1 MHSRHKLALPH
12 CMSRFDTLNF
22 TTQPKLHTALKL
34 KTQWARFQNSLDVVS
49 MAIIGVSAG
58 KWLSWNAEGCGFRTV
73 QKICSDTQVGRFYR
87 KYFTI
92 VIFRGRRFSTATTV
106 FCVRN
111 NLIVDALW
119 LSCKQLVRRPE
130 WSGIQIATKNIA
142 SISQSVN
149 RSVGRKATLE
159 TTLYDFVTAR
169 SDNRRQRHPG
179 VYHKHTPDTRLS
191 TLRYQYRT
199 SQRLL
204 RLWETPWNM
213 SCLLYKAVTGRRVAT
228 VWMALAG
235 EQDASSIIGHT
246 SMHLV
251 TATGRQSWVEHGWR
265 TFGPVRRDETM
276 TAWRWRGWRCRLW
289 RVVVRRPSSSSSSS
303 LFVSDDS
310 SSNSPRRSDTTSPTL
325 WLLHWCVEHNATK

>member
-1 MHSRHKLALPH
+1 M
-12 CMSRFDTLNF
+12 
-22 TTQPKLHTALKL
+22 PKA
-34 KTQWARFQNSLDVVS
+34 
-49 MAIIGVSAG
+49 AG
-58 KWLSWNAEGCGFRTV
+58 SEPF
-73 QKICSDTQVGRFYR
+73 R
-87 KYFTI
+87 KYVPTHKSAAFTANI
-92 VIFRGRRFSTATTV
+92 SLLLSFAGGVFRQRPRYFACGIISSSTRCDYRV
-106 FCVRN
+106 SN
-111 NLIVDALW
+111 W
-119 LSCKQLVRRPE
+119 SE

-204 RLWETPWNM
+204 RLRETPWNM

-228 VWMALAG
+228 VWMTLAG

-265 TFGPVRRDETM
+265 TFGPVRRDETT